1 MEFSRWSLKRLRSVK
16 GYEMNKT
23 RRPNR
28 FRGPEWAVMLV
39 PFFLLLFL
47 LHCQIQERPHSQ
59 FLILYA
65 FDAEGQVLTEKM
77 NIRETQTILGRP
89 VISGELSGKNI
100 VIAESGVGMTNA
112 AMTAQKLI
120 DEYQPEATIF
130 TGIAGAIDTS
140 VHIGDIVVCESW
152 ITHDFGHHGADGFRP
167 RGIKF
172 YSPQP
177 DSLVRRSLFRVDSSM
192 YEVADDLTEQIIT
205 LQKIGGRTPRLLA
218 GGIGVS
224 GNAFIDNPEKRIW
237 LNETYDALITDME
250 TAAVAQVCAVN
261 DIPFIAFRSASD
273 LAGGSGSESAREEMD
288 EFFEIAAEN
297 SCLIVIKFLENIK

>member
-1 MEFSRWSLKRLRSVK
+1 MVFRQWSPKRLRSVK
-16 GYEMNKT
+16 GYEMNMT
-23 RRPNR
+23 YSPNR
-28 FRGPEWAVMLV
+28 YRLPKWAGSIIVS
-39 PFFLLLFL
+39 FLLLIIL
-47 LHCQIQERPHSQ
+47 DCQAQKPQHSQ
-59 FLILYA
+59 YLILYA
-65 FDAEGQVLTEKM
+65 FDAEGQILTEKM
-77 NIRETQTILGRP
+77 SIRETRTMLGRP
-89 VISGELSGKNI
+89 VIAGELSGKNI

-120 DEYQPEATIF
+120 DEYRPEAIIF

-152 ITHDFGHHGADGFRP
+152 ITHDFGYHGADGFRP

-177 DSLVRRSLFRVDSSM
+177 DSLVRRSHFPVDSSM
-192 YEVADDLTEQIIT
+192 YEAAGDLTGDISP
-205 LQKIGGRTPRLLA
+205 LQKIGDRTPQLLA

-273 LAGGSGSESAREEMD
+273 LAGGSGSESARAEMD

-297 SCLIVIKFLENIK
+297 SCNIVIRFLENIG

>member
-1 MEFSRWSLKRLRSVK
+1 
-16 GYEMNKT
+16 MNMT

-28 FRGPEWAVMLV
+28 HPLPKWAGLLV
-39 PFFLLLFL
+39 LLFLLLFL

-59 FLILYA
+59 YLILYA
-65 FDAEGQVLTEKM
+65 FDTEGQVLMEKM
-77 NIRETQTILGRP
+77 DVRETRTILGRP
-89 VISGELSGKNI
+89 VISGKLSGVNI

-152 ITHDFGHHGADGFRP
+152 ITHDFGLHGADGFRP

-172 YSPQP
+172 YSPQL
-177 DSLVRRSLFRVDSSM
+177 DSLVRHPHFPVDSAM
-192 YEVADDLTEQIIT
+192 YVVAEDLTDEVS
-205 LQKIGGRTPRLLA
+205 LPQKIGDRTPRLLA

-237 LNETYDALITDME
+237 LNETYNALITDME

-261 DIPFIAFRSASD
+261 GIPFIAFRSASD
-273 LAGGSGSESAREEMD
+273 LAGGSGSESARAEMD

-297 SCLIVIKFLENIK
+297 SCNIVIRFLENVE

>member
-1 MEFSRWSLKRLRSVK
+1 MD
-16 GYEMNKT
+16 MT
-23 RRPNR
+23 QRPNIR
-28 FRGPEWAVMLV
+28 RLLRLAGPVIIL
-39 PFFLLLFL
+39 FFLPLLFQ
-47 LHCQIQERPHSQ
+47 CQVPERPPSQ
-59 FLILYA
+59 YLILYA
-65 FDAEGQVLTEKM
+65 FDAEGQVLMEKM
-77 NIRETQTILGRP
+77 SIRETRTILGRP
-89 VISGELSGKNI
+89 VISGVLSGVNI
-100 VIAESGVGMTNA
+100 VVAESGVGMTNA

-120 DEYQPEATIF
+120 DEYQPGAIIF

-167 RGIKF
+167 KGIKF
-172 YSPQP
+172 YSPQL
-177 DSLVRRSLFRVDSSM
+177 DSLVRRSHFPVDSSM
-192 YEVADDLTEQIIT
+192 YEVTEDLTDKVS
-205 LQKIGGRTPRLLA
+205 LPQKIGDRTPRLLA

-237 LNETYDALITDME
+237 LNETFNALITDME

-273 LAGGSGSESAREEMD
+273 LAGGSGSESARAEMD

-297 SCLIVIKFLENIK
+297 SCMIVIRFLENME

>member
-1 MEFSRWSLKRLRSVK
+1 MD
-16 GYEMNKT
+16 T
-23 RRPNR
+23 IHRPNR
-28 FRGPEWAVMLV
+28 YRV
-39 PFFLLLFL
+39 PKSAGWIIAFFLLPFL

-59 FLILYA
+59 YLILYA
-65 FDAEGQVLTEKM
+65 FDAEGQVLMEKM
-77 NIRETQTILGRP
+77 SIRETRTILGRP

-120 DEYQPEATIF
+120 DEYQPGAVIF

-140 VHIGDIVVCESW
+140 VHIGDIAVCESW

-167 RGIKF
+167 KGIRF
-172 YSPQP
+172 YSPGP
-177 DSLVRRSLFRVDSSM
+177 DSLVRRSHFPVDSSM
-192 YEVADDLTEQIIT
+192 YAVAEDLTGEVSLPQE
-205 LQKIGGRTPRLLA
+205 IGDRTPRLLA

-237 LNETYDALITDME
+237 LNETYNALITDME

-297 SCLIVIKFLENIK
+297 SSMIVIRFLEDVE

>member
-1 MEFSRWSLKRLRSVK
+1 MVFSGWLLKRLRSVK
-16 GYEMNKT
+16 GNEMNKT

-28 FRGPEWAVMLV
+28 YRGPEWAVMLV

-47 LHCQIQERPHSQ
+47 LHCEVQERPLSQ
-59 FLILYA
+59 YLILYA
-65 FDAEGQVLTEKM
+65 FDAEGQLLMEKIS
-77 NIRETQTILGRP
+77 IRENRTILGRP

-120 DEYQPEATIF
+120 DEYQPEVIIF

-177 DSLVRRSLFRVDSSM
+177 DSLVRRSHFPVDSSM
-192 YEVADDLTEQIIT
+192 YVAAVDLTEQIIS
-205 LQKIGGRTPRLLA
+205 LQKIGDRKPQLLA

-224 GNAFIDNPEKRIW
+224 GNSFIDNPEERIW
-237 LNETYDALITDME
+237 LNETYKALITDME

-297 SCLIVIKFLENIK
+297 SCLIVIRFLESIE

>member
-1 MEFSRWSLKRLRSVK
+1 
-16 GYEMNKT
+16 MNTT

-28 FRGPEWAVMLV
+28 YRGPEWPVMLV

-47 LHCQIQERPHSQ
+47 LHCQVQERRLSQ
-59 FLILYA
+59 YLILYA
-65 FDAEGQVLTEKM
+65 FDAEGQLLMEKM
-77 NIRETQTILGRP
+77 SIRENRTILGRP

-120 DEYQPEATIF
+120 DEYQPEAIIF
-130 TGIAGAIDTS
+130 TGIAGAVDTS

-152 ITHDFGHHGADGFRP
+152 ITHDFGHHGADGFQP

-177 DSLVRRSLFRVDSSM
+177 DSLVRRSHFPVDSSM
-192 YEVADDLTEQIIT
+192 YVAVEDLTEQIIP
-205 LQKIGGRTPRLLA
+205 LQKIGDRKPQLLA

-237 LNETYDALITDME
+237 LNETYNALITDME

-297 SCLIVIKFLENIK
+297 SCLIVIRFLENIE